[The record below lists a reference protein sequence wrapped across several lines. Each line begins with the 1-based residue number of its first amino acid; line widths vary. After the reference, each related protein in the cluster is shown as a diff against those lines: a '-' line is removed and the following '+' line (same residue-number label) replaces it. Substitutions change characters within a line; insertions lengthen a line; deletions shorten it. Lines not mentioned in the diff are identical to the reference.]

1 MAGIVSL
8 EDFFLSCD
16 QRGWFAQ
23 FEAVIEDAVLV
34 RPATLLDPPE
44 FGNALCRGIILLEDE
59 AWINYT
65 TPEEQLQL
73 AKEVDEW
80 VPVSGD

>member
-8 EDFFLSCD
+8 EDFFLSYD

-34 RPATLLDPPE
+34 RPATLIDPPE
-44 FGNALCRGIILLEDE
+44 FGNALCRGTILLSDDT
-59 AWINYT
+59 WFNYI
-65 TPEEQLQL
+65 TPGEQLQL